1 MNHDYAHCISFRE
14 DCPQKCF
21 RAQLSRDA
29 INNRNV
35 VGIWMTF
42 MNFRGTEECMRKD
55 GDHAEGTIQKERT

>member
-1 MNHDYAHCISFRE
+1 MNHDYAHCLNFRE

-29 INNRNV
+29 INNRNI

-42 MNFRGTEECMRKD
+42 MNFRGTAECMKKD
-55 GDHAEGTIQKERT
+55 GK